1 MRRYSLKTYFLITI
15 VIFLLTGC
23 SVVDSSKNNKM
34 PLIVFQCGYANVLY
48 NYPESRSIWTI
59 DNMGNMYYFNGGHS
73 FEHEAGEDLIMVYE
87 SMKQDKYAR
96 YIGTIDKSILEEKYN
111 FFLEILEDGHYEK
124 DISGYDDGGMI
135 KKDVYCGIKGW
146 DAYVYDKNNDVKRI
160 DLYTVGD
167 VYYTS
172 EDSRMKE
179 LADWINEFFK
189 EDIEESKG
197 RCDKMRMEAEALAEE
212 KRLYDESLK
221 K

>member
-1 MRRYSLKTYFLITI
+1 MRRYLFKMYFLITI
-15 VIFLLTGC
+15 VIFILTGC
-23 SVVDSSKNNKM
+23 SVSDNGKNNKM

-59 DNMGNMYYFNGGHS
+59 DNMGNMYYFNGGYS

-111 FFLEILEDGHYEK
+111 FFLEILNDGHYEK
-124 DISGYDDGGMI
+124 DISGYDERGLITDCQ
-135 KKDVYCGIKGW
+135 YCGTQWWG
-146 DAYVYDKNNDVKRI
+146 AYAYDKDYNVKYI
-160 DLYTVGD
+160 NLHTVGD
-167 VYYTS
+167 FYYTS

-179 LADWINEFFK
+179 LADWINELFK

-197 RCDKMRMEAEALAEE
+197 RCAKMKMEALAEE
-212 KRLYDESLK
+212 KRLYEESLK